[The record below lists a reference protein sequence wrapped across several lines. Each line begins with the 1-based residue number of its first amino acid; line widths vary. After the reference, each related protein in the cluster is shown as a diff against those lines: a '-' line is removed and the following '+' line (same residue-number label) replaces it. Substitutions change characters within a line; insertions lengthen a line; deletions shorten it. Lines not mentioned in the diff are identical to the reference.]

1 MRVSRLIAQ
10 RGAMSRRQADAAI
23 AQGRVTVDASP
34 ARVGD
39 VASSDADI
47 VVDGR
52 HVRASGASDPII
64 WLAYKKRGEAVERER
79 SSGRDGPPSVFSR
92 LNLGRHACAVGRLDV
107 NSEGLLVLTS
117 CGMLARAMEHPDLG
131 GLKRV
136 YDVTVNGFVT
146 PNKIAAMRRGVTVD
160 KVRYKPL
167 TVAIRDARPK
177 RATLTL
183 TCREGKN
190 RMIRRICDHLRL
202 RVSRL
207 RRVAFGPFSLRR
219 HLPDRFAVV
228 EARVPASLRRLV
240 DDDIAIPIAAL
251 RAMMTL
257 KLPCS
262 PRQPALLDD
271 GERAVDGDAHVQI
284 AAGEHEDLEARGLA
298 RLQLL
303 VDAALLL
310 GRQAEDEPVLRDR
323 VGRAEAREGRC
334 LLYTSPSP
342 RDKRQSRM
350 PSSA

>member
-1 MRVSRLIAQ
+1 MLRRASTLLRSRSLLPPLRSLSSGGEKMRVSRLIAQ

-39 VASSDADI
+39 VASSDAAI
-47 VVDGR
+47 IVDGR

-207 RRVAFGPFSLRR
+207 RRVGFGPFRVGQ
-219 HLPDRFAVV
+219 LPDQNTVV
-228 EARVPASLRRLV
+228 RVPVPRRLR
-240 DDDIAIPIAAL
+240 AFLSGAA
-251 RAMMTL
+251 
-257 KLPCS
+257 
-262 PRQPALLDD
+262 
-271 GERAVDGDAHVQI
+271 
-284 AAGEHEDLEARGLA
+284 
-298 RLQLL
+298 
-303 VDAALLL
+303 
-310 GRQAEDEPVLRDR
+310 
-323 VGRAEAREGRC
+323 
-334 LLYTSPSP
+334 
-342 RDKRQSRM
+342 
-350 PSSA
+350 

>member
-1 MRVSRLIAQ
+1 MLRRASTLLRSRSLLPPPRSLSSGGEKMRVSRLIAQ

-207 RRVAFGPFSLRR
+207 RRVGFGPFRVGQ
-219 HLPDRFAVV
+219 LPDQNTVV
-228 EARVPASLRRLV
+228 RVPVPKR
-240 DDDIAIPIAAL
+240 L
-251 RAMMTL
+251 RAFL
-257 KLPCS
+257 S
-262 PRQPALLDD
+262 
-271 GERAVDGDAHVQI
+271 G
-284 AAGEHEDLEARGLA
+284 AA
-298 RLQLL
+298 
-303 VDAALLL
+303 
-310 GRQAEDEPVLRDR
+310 
-323 VGRAEAREGRC
+323 
-334 LLYTSPSP
+334 
-342 RDKRQSRM
+342 
-350 PSSA
+350 

>member
-1 MRVSRLIAQ
+1 MLRRASTLLRSRSLLPPSRSLSSGGETMRVSRLIAQ

-39 VASSDADI
+39 VASSDAAI

-160 KVRYKPL
+160 KVRYQPL

-207 RRVAFGPFSLRR
+207 RRVGFGPFRVGQ
-219 HLPDRFAVV
+219 LPDQNTVV
-228 EARVPASLRRLV
+228 RVPVPKR
-240 DDDIAIPIAAL
+240 L
-251 RAMMTL
+251 RAFL
-257 KLPCS
+257 S
-262 PRQPALLDD
+262 
-271 GERAVDGDAHVQI
+271 G
-284 AAGEHEDLEARGLA
+284 AA
-298 RLQLL
+298 
-303 VDAALLL
+303 
-310 GRQAEDEPVLRDR
+310 
-323 VGRAEAREGRC
+323 
-334 LLYTSPSP
+334 
-342 RDKRQSRM
+342 
-350 PSSA
+350 

>member
-1 MRVSRLIAQ
+1 LLIDRQIAIYRKTMLRRASALLRSRSLLPPLRSLSSGGETMRVSRLIAQ
-10 RGAMSRRQADAAI
+10 RGAMSRRQADVAI

-39 VASSDADI
+39 VASSDAAI

-160 KVRYKPL
+160 KVRYQPL

-207 RRVAFGPFSLRR
+207 RRVGFGPFRVGQ
-219 HLPDRFAVV
+219 LPDQNTVV
-228 EARVPASLRRLV
+228 RVPVPRRLR
-240 DDDIAIPIAAL
+240 AFLSGAA
-251 RAMMTL
+251 
-257 KLPCS
+257 
-262 PRQPALLDD
+262 
-271 GERAVDGDAHVQI
+271 
-284 AAGEHEDLEARGLA
+284 
-298 RLQLL
+298 
-303 VDAALLL
+303 
-310 GRQAEDEPVLRDR
+310 
-323 VGRAEAREGRC
+323 
-334 LLYTSPSP
+334 
-342 RDKRQSRM
+342 
-350 PSSA
+350 